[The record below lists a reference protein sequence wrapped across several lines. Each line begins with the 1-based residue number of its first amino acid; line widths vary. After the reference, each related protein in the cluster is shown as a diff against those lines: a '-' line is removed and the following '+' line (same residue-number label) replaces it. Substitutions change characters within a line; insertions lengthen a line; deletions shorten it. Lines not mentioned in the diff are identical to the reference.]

1 MNLERFRQSPN
12 GRLVEVPHGDRPYA
26 AFVPNP
32 LPPRLTI
39 DPELLRGATEA
50 SYALGELAALGR
62 RLTNP
67 HLLIGPFIRREAV
80 SSSHIEGTQADMA
93 DLYAFEAGQLA
104 LPSFATVPPAGD
116 VKEVMNYV
124 AATEYAL
131 ERLSSLPMSL
141 RLVREAHARLM
152 EDVRGGRAMPGE
164 FRDRQNYI
172 GSEQDDVYNASYVPP
187 PVSEMMPSLDALE
200 RYINRTDDQYPP
212 LVRLAFV
219 HYQFEAIHPFI
230 DGNGRMG
237 RLLITLLLVDWG
249 LLPLPLLYL
258 SAYFDRHR
266 DRYCD
271 LLLAVSEYGSWHEWV
286 AFFLAGVAEQ
296 ARDASQR
303 IKEIEDLQTDWEKR
317 LSGLSRSTASLRLA
331 RNLLASPILT
341 IPQAQKLLEVSY
353 PAAQKS
359 IERLAQ
365 VGILRQVGDAR
376 YGRAYMAEEL
386 LSILIRPLVRSD
398 HH

>member
-1 MNLERFRQSPN
+1 MNLEHFRQSSS
-12 GRLVEVPHGDRPYA
+12 GRLVEVPHGGRPYA
-26 AFVPNP
+26 AFVPNH
-32 LPPRLTI
+32 LPPRLAI
-39 DPELLRGATEA
+39 DLELLRRATEA

-62 RLTNP
+62 RLANP

-80 SSSHIEGTQADMA
+80 SSSRIEGTQADMA

-104 LPSFATVPPAGD
+104 LPGFATVPPAGD
-116 VKEVMNYV
+116 VREVMNYV

-152 EDVRGGRAMPGE
+152 EGVRGGRAMPGE

-172 GSEQDDVYNASYVPP
+172 GSDQDDVYNASYVPP
-187 PVSEMMPSLDALE
+187 PVSEMVPALDALE
-200 RYINRTDDQYPP
+200 RYINRVEDQYPP

-271 LLLAVSEYGSWHEWV
+271 LLQAVSEYGSWREWV
-286 AFFLAGVAEQ
+286 DFFLDGVTQQ
-296 ARDASQR
+296 ANDANQR
-303 IKEIEDLQTDWEKR
+303 IKEIEDLQTDWEHR
-317 LSGLSRSTASLRLA
+317 LSGLGRSTASLRLA
-331 RNLLASPILT
+331 HSLLAAPILT
-341 IPQAQKLLEVSY
+341 IPQAQKLLGVTY

-359 IERLAQ
+359 VERLAQ
-365 VGILRQVGDAR
+365 AGILRPVGEVR

-386 LSILIRPLVRSD
+386 LSILMRPLAHPDRS
-398 HH
+398 